1 MGSTVN
7 GPPQQPSLAWRTTSS
22 ILMGLSVAVSKG
34 FLYGL
39 NKVETIGLERFVEL
53 LDQRKDVQKR
63 TKGLITVSNHI
74 SMADLMRYVPRFS
87 IDDPLIWGVL
97 PLKYSFNHSN
107 LRWSLAAHDI
117 CFQNPVLTTFFNL
130 GKTLPTYRFK
140 HSPYGGLFQPTMSD
154 AIRLLSSEQHGL
166 KYLTPPPSAS
176 GDHPAQSRLQYPP
189 APSDPA
195 PAAPSYRPWDR
206 HGWVHIFPE
215 ACVHQHPERALRYF
229 KWGVA
234 RLVLESGP
242 EPPDVVPMFIDGTDC
257 VMSEDRGFPRFL
269 PRIGRRVRVVFG
281 EPLDF
286 DLAFG
291 DLKRKWDALVASAAA
306 AAASR
311 AAPSRWAVAFP
322 AETVDLE
329 HGDEARAIRIEVTKR
344 IRDEVLKLRRG
355 LGYPDQDPGMG
366 SAETWA
372 REPGVGYTYKSHVDG
387 SKVNEKL

>member
-1 MGSTVN
+1 MGVTAN
-7 GPPQQPSLAWRTTSS
+7 GPPQQPSLTWRSTSS
-22 ILMGLSVAVSKG
+22 ILIGLSVAVSKG

-53 LDQRKDVQKR
+53 LDQRRDVQKR

-74 SMADLMRYVPRFS
+74 SI

-154 AIRLLSSEQHGL
+154 AIRILSSEQHGL
-166 KYLTPPPSAS
+166 KYLTPPPSPS
-176 GDHPAQSRLQYPP
+176 PSTPGPLVQYPP
-189 APSDPA
+189 APSDPV
-195 PAAPSYRPWDR
+195 PPPLSYRPWDR

-242 EPPDVVPMFIDGTDC
+242 EPPDVVPMFIEGTDR

-269 PRIGRRVRVVFG
+269 PRGRRRVRVVFG

-291 DLKRKWDALVASAAA
+291 DLKRKWDALVASAAEA
-306 AAASR
+306 AAYR
-311 AAPSRWAVAFP
+311 AAPSRWTVAFP
-322 AETVDLE
+322 PETVNLE
-329 HGDEARAIRIEVTKR
+329 HGEEARAIRVEVTDR

-355 LGYPDQDPGMG
+355 LGYPDQDPDMG
-366 SAETWA
+366 LAETWA
-372 REPGVGYTYKSHVDG
+372 REPGVGYTYKSRVDG

>member
-1 MGSTVN
+1 MGVTAN
-7 GPPQQPSLAWRTTSS
+7 GPPQQPSLTWRNTSS
-22 ILMGLSVAVSKG
+22 ILIGLSVAVSKG

-53 LDQRKDVQKR
+53 IEQRRDVKKR

-74 SMADLMRYVPRFS
+74 SI

-97 PLKYSFNHSN
+97 PLKYSFNQSN

-130 GKTLPTYRFK
+130 GKTLPTYRFR

-154 AIRLLSSEQHGL
+154 AIRILSSEQHGL
-166 KYLTPPPSAS
+166 KYLTPPPSPS
-176 GDHPAQSRLQYPP
+176 SSTPGPLLQYPP
-189 APSDPA
+189 TPSDPA
-195 PAAPSYRPWDR
+195 PPAPSYQPWDR

-242 EPPDVVPMFIDGTDC
+242 EPPDVVPMFIDGTDR
-257 VMSEDRGFPRFL
+257 VMHEDRGFPRFL
-269 PRIGRRVRVVFG
+269 PRVGRRVRVVFG

-291 DLKRKWDALVASAAA
+291 DLKRKWDALVASAAD

-311 AAPSRWAVAFP
+311 AAPSRWRVAFP

-329 HGDEARAIRIEVTKR
+329 HGEEARAIRVEVTRR
-344 IRDEVLKLRRG
+344 IRDEVLKLRHG
-355 LGYPDQDPGMG
+355 LGYPDQDPEMG
-366 SAETWA
+366 LAETWA
-372 REPGVGYTYKSHVDG
+372 REPGVGYTYKSRVDG

>member
-1 MGSTVN
+1 MGVTAN
-7 GPPQQPSLAWRTTSS
+7 GPPQQPGFTWRNTSS
-22 ILMGLSVAVSKG
+22 MLIGLSVAVSKG

-53 LDQRKDVQKR
+53 LDQRRDVQKR

-74 SMADLMRYVPRFS
+74 SI

-97 PLKYSFNHSN
+97 PLKYSFNQSN

-130 GKTLPTYRFK
+130 GKTLPTYRFR

-166 KYLTPPPSAS
+166 KYLIPPPPPPSPS
-176 GDHPAQSRLQYPP
+176 GDHPTTSGIPLQYPP
-189 APSDPA
+189 APSDPGS
-195 PAAPSYRPWDR
+195 PTPSYRPWDR

-242 EPPDVVPMFIDGTDC
+242 EPPDVVPMFIDGTDR
-257 VMSEDRGFPRFL
+257 VMHEDRGFPRFL

-291 DLKRKWDALVASAAA
+291 DLKRKWDALVAEAAA

-311 AAPSRWAVAFP
+311 AAAADSSRRWIVPFP
-322 AETVDLE
+322 AEPVDLE
-329 HGDEARAIRIEVTKR
+329 HGDEARAIRVEVAKR

-355 LGYPDQDPGMG
+355 LGYPDQDPKMG
-366 SAETWA
+366 LAETWA

>member
-1 MGSTVN
+1 MGVTAN
-7 GPPQQPSLAWRTTSS
+7 GPPQQPGFTWRNTSS
-22 ILMGLSVAVSKG
+22 MLIGLSVAVSKG

-53 LDQRKDVQKR
+53 LDQRRDVQKR
-63 TKGLITVSNHI
+63 TKGLITAIIAVGQS
-74 SMADLMRYVPRFS
+74 
-87 IDDPLIWGVL
+87 
-97 PLKYSFNHSN
+97 
-107 LRWSLAAHDI
+107 
-117 CFQNPVLTTFFNL
+117 VLTTFFNL
-130 GKTLPTYRFK
+130 GKTLPTYRFR

-166 KYLTPPPSAS
+166 KYLIPPPPPPSPS
-176 GDHPAQSRLQYPP
+176 GDHPTTSGIPLQYPP
-189 APSDPA
+189 APSDPGS
-195 PAAPSYRPWDR
+195 PTPSYRPWDR

-242 EPPDVVPMFIDGTDC
+242 EPPDVVPMFIDGTDR
-257 VMSEDRGFPRFL
+257 VMHEDRGFPRFL

-291 DLKRKWDALVASAAA
+291 DLKRKWDALVAEAAA

-311 AAPSRWAVAFP
+311 AAAADSSRRWIVPFP
-322 AETVDLE
+322 AEPVDLE
-329 HGDEARAIRIEVTKR
+329 HGDEARAIRVEVAKR

-355 LGYPDQDPGMG
+355 LGYPDQDPKMG
-366 SAETWA
+366 LAETWA